1 MANLKDLQLKIPNL
15 GEAEA
20 TEVIEISVKVG
31 DKVNMNDPIIVLE
44 SEKAAMEV
52 PSDYQGT
59 IKSLDIKEGDTVS
72 EGKVYGIISVESDD
86 KDKSEEPI
94 ATQSHEKENINAPLE
109 SSTNYKTEVSKF
121 SGLIAGPAVRKIARE
136 LEIDLSKITGT
147 GKHAMITVS
156 DLKNFIH
163 DNKSEDRYSYADLN
177 ILKEFG
183 DFEVEHQSKIR
194 KIGAKN
200 LHNSW
205 VSIPHVTHFE
215 EIDITEVEKWRKN
228 YAEKKS
234 TKITPLAYLTASV
247 SKALKKYP
255 VFNSSLVGD
264 GEVMVKKYINIGIA
278 IDTEGGLVV
287 PNIKDADKLTEL
299 EISEKIKDL
308 ADKAKKK
315 KLLKTDFEGSTFS
328 ISSLGVLGGTGF
340 TPIINPPE
348 VAILSISRSKKV
360 LCKNKEELFEKD
372 ILPIAI
378 SYDHRVI
385 NGADAGRFMVYL
397 KETIESYSD

>member
-1 MANLKDLQLKIPNL
+1 MANIKDLQLKIPNL

-52 PSDYQGT
+52 PSDYEGV
-59 IKSLDIKEGDTVS
+59 IKSLDIKEGETVS
-72 EGKVYGIISVESDD
+72 EGKVYGIISVEGSDIDDTKETKIVETVINQSKPPEDNKID
-86 KDKSEEPI
+86 KTKI
-94 ATQSHEKENINAPLE
+94 
-109 SSTNYKTEVSKF
+109 SKF

-136 LEIDLSKITGT
+136 LEIDLSKISGT
-147 GKHAMITVS
+147 GKHSMITVS

-163 DNKSEDRYSYADLN
+163 NKQGEIKNEYANLST
-177 ILKEFG
+177 LKEFG
-183 DFEVEHQSKIR
+183 EYEVEQQSKIR

-205 VSIPHVTHFE
+205 ISIPHVTHFE
-215 EIDITEVEKWRKN
+215 EADITKAEQWRRN

-234 TKITPLAYLTASV
+234 AKITPLAYLVASI
-247 SKALKKYP
+247 SRALREYP
-255 VFNSSLVGD
+255 LFNSSLVGD
-264 GEVMVKKYINIGIA
+264 GEVMIKKYVNIGIA

-287 PNIKDADKLTEL
+287 PNIKDTDQLDEL
-299 EISEKIKDL
+299 EISKKIQDL
-308 ADKAKKK
+308 ANKAKNK
-315 KLLKTDFEGSTFS
+315 KLLKTDLEGSTFTV
-328 ISSLGVLGGTGF
+328 SSLGALGGTGF

-348 VAILSISRSKKV
+348 VAILSISRAKKV
-360 LCKNKEELFEKD
+360 LFRDNEDILEKD

-385 NGADAGRFMVYL
+385 NGVDAGRFMVFL
-397 KETIESYSD
+397 KEAIESYSN